1 MFKSVDSI
9 VEVNGLGK
17 VQARRPAVTRKRFA
31 GDFTRALLNLK
42 SLATDKLRPGEFWS
56 LKDVNFSLKRG
67 EALGVIGLNGAGKT
81 TLLRILAGQILP
93 DAGEVYMQGSI
104 VSMIDLTAGFQM
116 SASGRRN
123 IFLRGAMLG
132 RTPEEMQ
139 ATFDQIVDFAE
150 LGDAIDAPVST
161 YSSGMQ
167 MRLAF
172 SIMISVC
179 PDILLIDEILAVGDF
194 QFRQKCLAH
203 IRSMRENSA
212 FVFVSHSMGTITD
225 FCDKVIVLNKGEVVF
240 QGDPKEAVEIYE
252 SLKFPESGTP
262 EVKKANILKPQFFN
276 ENAIE
281 EVEHFWCDVDGNPIT
296 KIMAGEDLYFKASFR
311 VKHKPRNF
319 FMGVPLWTE
328 EGVYVTGFSTQLQ
341 DDSFDITPG
350 SKNDFIL
357 RIPSLVLNPGF
368 YIGNLSISDGPEIL
382 YRQELSAL
390 EVLQHKTRF
399 WGAVTL
405 PHRWELVAG
414 ADSGSYSSSD
424 QKTA

>member
-9 VEVNGLGK
+9 VEVNNLGK
-17 VQARRPAVTRKRFA
+17 VQARKPAVTRKRFA
-31 GDFTRALLNLK
+31 GDFARAFLSLK
-42 SLATDKLRPGEFWS
+42 DLATDKLRSGEFWS
-56 LKDVNFSLKRG
+56 LKNVNFSLKRG

-132 RTPEEMQ
+132 RTPKEMQ

-225 FCDKVIVLNKGEVVF
+225 FCDKVIVLNNGEVVF

-252 SLKFPESGTP
+252 SLKFPESDTP
-262 EVKKANILKPQFFN
+262 ETKRTSILKPQFFN

-281 EVEHFWCDVDGNPIT
+281 DIEHFWCDADGNPIT
-296 KIMAGEDLYFKASFR
+296 AIMAGEDLYFKASFS

-319 FMGVPLWTE
+319 YMGVPLWTE

-341 DDSFDITPG
+341 DEPIHIQPHK
-350 SKNDFIL
+350 KNTYIL
-357 RIPSLVLNPGF
+357 KVPNVCLNPGN
-368 YIGNLSISDGPEIL
+368 YIGNLGIMDGVECL
-382 YRQELSAL
+382 YRK
-390 EVLQHKTRF
+390 EVDLLTVLPKNSRF
-399 WGAVTL
+399 WGAVSI
-405 PHRWELVAG
+405 PHVWSPV
-414 ADSGSYSSSD
+414 
-424 QKTA
+424 QN